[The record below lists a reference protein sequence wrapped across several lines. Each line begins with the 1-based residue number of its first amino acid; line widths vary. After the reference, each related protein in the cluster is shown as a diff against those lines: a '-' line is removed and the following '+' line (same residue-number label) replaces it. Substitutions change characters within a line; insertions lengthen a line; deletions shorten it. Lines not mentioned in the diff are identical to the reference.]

1 MKIAFWSNVRGHSG
15 VTSNLACIS
24 VLSAL
29 SCPNERTIVFENHKN
44 IVNLGSTY
52 YHPQSGCDVKG
63 AADSFFAEK
72 LYARK
77 FSFP

>member
-29 SCPNERTIVFENHKN
+29 SCPNERTIVFEKHLLSSAVCRMCKRAH
-44 IVNLGSTY
+44 VLPDRKRSGEGSSI
-52 YHPQSGCDVKG
+52 SGKRG
-63 AADSFFAEK
+63 RTF
-72 LYARK
+72 
-77 FSFP
+77 